1 MALKDFNA
9 KEFFLKNGHFI
20 ALGIGLAV
28 MIPLMVSGIMLVLS
42 SGRASQNASALKT
55 LAASKEQLIRS
66 ATPEEGL
73 DAPPK
78 EFFTELKFD
87 PVDPYEFDT
96 RYPWFWSGSAEDT
109 KRRNPDVLTAQEPV
123 TTLVRAGVQGYI
135 VQNNGNRQQVM
146 IIQDAKN
153 VNFSKNSKHYKRME
167 RMLKQMGLTPAQA
180 SQVAATGIRG
190 QPGPAMAPMG
200 GAMAP
205 ARAGGGGR
213 GEDTAGG
220 GMEGMGGVF
229 GGAAQAAAGAVQ
241 LKFVDLDKAEGKKLA
256 EYVYPARMLV
266 VSAAFP
272 LKKQLEEFRSK
283 LRRRDMDELFS
294 LLDSN
299 EATWAFKGF
308 EIERRVYGPDGKP
321 RGDWEKNYQ
330 DTLVKTYKPFMAHA
344 VDSEPEDNS
353 LLQHPFVINPGLVF
367 ARPKLA
373 KDEHYPPV
381 DLPSI
386 TKGMSD
392 LVKLAAGPQVKR
404 PPSEFEKKIKGQD
417 LDFMNPFTPFG
428 NEPEAG
434 ADPNKPDQQ
443 QVAKTI
449 GGPKDAGDKSKDGKG
464 SSEEPAAVYLIPEF
478 ALVRFIDINI
488 QPGFSYEYRF
498 KVKMANPNYQKEKV
512 VAYPGLAK
520 PQLLYASEWTS
531 VPKTEVPLET
541 FWYAVDDRPAGD
553 HVVLQ
558 IHKWVDE
565 TITDPNNDVKVPVA
579 DWVVWEKAP
588 AFRGDYIGKVER
600 VQVPIWSVEKERY
613 ELARDNRR
621 RTAPDITSRIPVDFT
636 VTQAGANSPA
646 ILVDWT
652 GGKQSQT
659 RVGRDTAKEDIP
671 LQLLVMN
678 PDGKLILRNTA
689 AEEENEDRKARQK
702 ASKDWLTK
710 VKTEMRM
717 ATMQRQQIPGLPGA
731 GGAGGGTAEGK

>member
-9 KEFFLKNGHFI
+9 KEFFLKNGHYI
-20 ALGIGLAV
+20 ALGVGLAV
-28 MIPLMVSGIMLVLS
+28 MIPLVVSGIMLVLS

-87 PVDPYEFDT
+87 PVDPYEYDT
-96 RYPWFWSGSAEDT
+96 KYPWFVPGSVEDT
-109 KRRNPDVLTAQEPV
+109 KRRNPDVLTAVDPV
-123 TTLVRAGVQGYI
+123 TTLVRTGVQGYI

-146 IIQDAKN
+146 ILQDAKN
-153 VNFSKNSKHYKRME
+153 VNFGKNSRIFKRLE
-167 RMLKQMGLTPAQA
+167 KAYKQMGLSAAQA
-180 SQVAATGIRG
+180 SQAAAAGIRG
-190 QPGPAMAPMG
+190 QAGPSGVSGGGPARPV
-200 GAMAP
+200 
-205 ARAGGGGR
+205 GGGR

-220 GMEGMGGVF
+220 GGMEGMGGIF
-229 GGAAQAAAGAVQ
+229 AGAAQAGAGAVQ

-266 VSAAFP
+266 VSATFP

-283 LRRRDMDELFS
+283 LRRRDMDELFA
-294 LLDSN
+294 LLDS
-299 EATWAFKGF
+299 EDKAWAFKGF
-308 EIERRVYGPDGKP
+308 EIERRVFGPDGKP
-321 RGDWEKNYQ
+321 RGEWEKNYQ
-330 DTLVKTYKPFMAHA
+330 DTLVKSYKPLMSLA

-353 LLQHPFVINPGLVF
+353 LLQFPFIINPGLVF

-373 KDEHYPPV
+373 KEEHYPPV
-381 DLPSI
+381 DLPNI

-392 LVKLAAGPQVKR
+392 LVKMAAGPQVKK
-404 PPSEFEKKIKGQD
+404 PPTGLELKIRGQD

-428 NEPEAG
+428 NEPEPG

-449 GGPKDAGDKSKDGKG
+449 GGSKDAVDKSKDAKG
-464 SSEEPAAVYLIPEF
+464 GSEEPAAVYLIPEY

-488 QPGFSYEYRF
+488 QPGMSYEYRF

-531 VPKTEVPLET
+531 VPRTEVPLET

-579 DWVVWEKAP
+579 DWVVWDKAP

-636 VTQAGANSPA
+636 VTQAGAQSPA
-646 ILVDWT
+646 ILVDWA

-659 RVGRDTAKEDIP
+659 RVGKEPGPKEDIP

-689 AEEENEDRKARQK
+689 AEEENEDRKTRQE
-702 ASKDWLTK
+702 ASKKWLNE
-710 VKTEMRM
+710 VKFKMRT
-717 ATMQRQQIPGLPGA
+717 ATMPRGMPGLPGA